1 MSRIPLLCRSSRF
14 FELHCACNWLHIVG
28 APLHLPGAQCPLPVL
43 RPQVNFTF
51 LSIHW
56 ELNVLSVFFT
66 HKWISTPCSFNS
78 CPLLVHRVSCSLLQR
93 KPKEDPDLTEKVAPL
108 PSLLLWRYLV
118 LFQFWPISDI
128 FQLCHSHFS
137 QMENV
142 LLSTG
147 LPFASDFASHLN
159 KITQDDHCKYGNTSI
174 AMEI

>member
-1 MSRIPLLCRSSRF
+1 MLYFPCPGSPYFADPLGSSSYIVLATDYISSGLLCT
-14 FELHCACNWLHIVG
+14 C
-28 APLHLPGAQCPLPVL
+28 Q
-43 RPQVNFTF
+43 
-51 LSIHW
+51 
-56 ELNVLSVFFT
+56 ELNVLSLFYV
-66 HKWISTPCSFNS
+66 HRWISLFCPSIENSTSSPFSSPTSEFQLLVLSTHVLSLFFVRSQGLLFTPAAEAQGGPRPNKEGCSFI
-78 CPLLVHRVSCSLLQR
+78 L
-93 KPKEDPDLTEKVAPL
+93 
-108 PSLLLWRYLV
+108 

>member
-1 MSRIPLLCRSSRF
+1 MQILSVLRVTLCLQLTTYRRGSSALARSSMSSPCSTSTGEFHFSVHPLRTQRPLRF
-14 FELHCACNWLHIVG
+14 LH
-28 APLHLPGAQCPLPVL
+28 
-43 RPQVNFTF
+43 PQVNFNS
-51 LSIHW
+51 L
-56 ELNVLSVFFT
+56 FFQLM
-66 HKWISTPCSFNS
+66 SSPCSS
-78 CPLLVHRVSCSLLQR
+78 CVHRVSCSLLQR

-108 PSLLLWRYLV
+108 HSLLFWRYPI